1 MNLTKSLTGVDTVPS
16 ISAAAPLSSSIRP
29 LARRIC
35 AAAGGPLRV
44 QWEYRRSLSELASLG
59 DEHFRELRIGRSN
72 LRDIAW
78 DEAHRSV
85 QATTGQSVTVGIAV
99 LACAAAA
106 ALSLILL
113 GL

>member
-1 MNLTKSLTGVDTVPS
+1 MNLTEPLTGVDTVPR
-16 ISAAAPLSSSIRP
+16 AAAALSGSIRS

-35 AAAGGPLRV
+35 AAAGGPLRL
-44 QWEYRRSLSELASLG
+44 QWEYRRSLGELASLG

-78 DEAHRSV
+78 NEAHRSV
-85 QATTGQSVTVGIAV
+85 DATTGQSVAVGIAV

-106 ALSLILL
+106 AVLLVLL
-113 GL
+113 GF